1 MPTLSIRINWSF
13 RWPQLKK
20 ILDHKVIDFQKEIQ
34 YIFNLRKRTREI
46 LETMPP
52 KLYKK
57 YEISDSDL
65 HEWYSLLQERD
76 EVYHYLVIDLME
88 IVNTDVPIKSIETV
102 PFK

>member
-1 MPTLSIRINWSF
+1 
-13 RWPQLKK
+13 
-20 ILDHKVIDFQKEIQ
+20 
-34 YIFNLRKRTREI
+34 
-46 LETMPP
+46 MPP

-65 HEWYSLLQERD
+65 HEWYSLLQERE

-102 PFK
+102 PFKYVYNLHFNTFFQQLLFLVHLEIKQCSIMPIKS

>member
-1 MPTLSIRINWSF
+1 
-13 RWPQLKK
+13 
-20 ILDHKVIDFQKEIQ
+20 
-34 YIFNLRKRTREI
+34 
-46 LETMPP
+46 MPP

-65 HEWYSLLQERD
+65 QEWYTLLQERE

-102 PFK
+102 PFKYVHKHYDFFSQSLLF